1 MHDCVDPIL
10 GPDLFWERFFDKD
23 FIDRMQLCTQQ
34 IWFKSAK
41 IAKNVQKIRSN
52 LRHWLS

>member
-1 MHDCVDPIL
+1 MQDYVDPIL

-23 FIDRMQLCTQQ
+23 SIGRRQLWTQQ

-41 IAKNVQKIRSN
+41 IAKNVQEIRSN
-52 LRHWLS
+52 LRH